1 VSEATRV
8 SPRNALCRVALT
20 QFDVAMSATTEYLHP
35 GFGHHLHIVRGLTAQ
50 RSRRILRLEV
60 PDEDMGPAV
69 VGAFMKPHRFTHHRL
84 IVLTGDRVVH
94 GTTCQIWRTGMRAA
108 SRFRTR

>member
-60 PDEDMGPAV
+60 PGEDMGPTV
-69 VGAFMKPHRFTHHRL
+69 VRAYMKPNRLTHRFL
-84 IVLTGDRVVH
+84 IVFT
-94 GTTCQIWRTGMRAA
+94 
-108 SRFRTR
+108 